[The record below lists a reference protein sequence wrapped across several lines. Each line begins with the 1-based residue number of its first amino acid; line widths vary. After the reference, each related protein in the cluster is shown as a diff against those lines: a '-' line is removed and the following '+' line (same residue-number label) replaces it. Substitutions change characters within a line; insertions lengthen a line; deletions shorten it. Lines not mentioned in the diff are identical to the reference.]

1 LLVALCLFLVCQ
13 FEPIHG
19 TIAAMSALTVVK
31 IGGSTLG
38 NHDTALEDI
47 AALQSEGRQLVVVHG
62 GGSAATEW
70 LKVHGI
76 ASEFVDGLRVTGP
89 EAIDV
94 VTAVFAGLVNKQL
107 VASLQA
113 LGARTVGLS
122 GADGGLLCTRQVD
135 KRLGFVGEVVRVDR
149 APIDALLGAGYMP
162 VISSIGYWG
171 DMPGQLMNVNADTVA
186 GEVAAA
192 LGAADLVF
200 LTDVA
205 HVRGAEGEALHAL
218 QADEVDRLIESG
230 VASGGM
236 IPKLRA
242 GATAAKVGARC
253 YVVDGREARALRSTL
268 DGSPSGTRITA

>member
-1 LLVALCLFLVCQ
+1 
-13 FEPIHG
+13 
-19 TIAAMSALTVVK
+19 MSELTVIK

-38 NHDTALEDI
+38 SHDTAMEDI
-47 AALQSEGRQLVVVHG
+47 AALQAAGWQLVVVHG

-76 ASEFVDGLRVTGP
+76 ASEFVDGLRVTGAD
-89 EAIDV
+89 AIDV

-107 VASLQA
+107 VAGLQA
-113 LGARTVGLS
+113 LGARVVGLS
-122 GADGGLLCTRQVD
+122 GVDGGMLYTRQVD
-135 KRLGFVGEVVRVDR
+135 ERLGFVGEVVRVDR
-149 APIDALLGAGYMP
+149 GAIDALLSAGYMP

-171 DMPGQLMNVNADTVA
+171 DQPGRLMNVNADTVA

-192 LGAADLVF
+192 LGARELVF

-205 HVRGAEGEALHAL
+205 HVRGAEGEALSDLA
-218 QADEVDRLIESG
+218 ADEVDSLIASG

-242 GATAAKVGARC
+242 GVTAARAGARC
-253 YVVDGREARALRSTL
+253 YIVDGREAQALRSVL
-268 DGSPSGTRITA
+268 EGAPSGTRISA

>member
-1 LLVALCLFLVCQ
+1 
-13 FEPIHG
+13 
-19 TIAAMSALTVVK
+19 MSDLTVVK

-47 AALQSEGRQLVVVHG
+47 AALQAEGSRLVVVHG
-62 GGSAATEW
+62 GGSAATAW
-70 LKVHGI
+70 LKIHGV
-76 ASEFVDGLRVTGP
+76 ASEFVDGLRVTR
-89 EAIDV
+89 EDAIDV

-113 LGARTVGLS
+113 LGAGALGLS
-122 GADGGLLCTRQVD
+122 GADGGLLCTRQID
-135 KRLGFVGEVVRVDR
+135 ERLGFVGEVMQVDR
-149 APIDALLGAGYMP
+149 RPIDALLNAGYMP

-171 DMPGQLMNVNADTVA
+171 DEPGQLMNVNADTVA

-192 LGAADLVF
+192 LGANDLIF

-205 HVRGAEGEALHAL
+205 HVRGSEGEALSEL
-218 QADEVDRLIESG
+218 KADDVETLVTSG

-242 GATAAKVGARC
+242 GVTAAGAGARC
-253 YVVDGREARALRSTL
+253 YIVDGREARALRNVM
-268 DGSPSGTRITA
+268 DGAAAGTRITA